1 MQNPDVIVAL
11 KPVQEAFV
19 KLNISYYIGGSVAS
33 SIYGLARTTMDID
46 LVAEIQVQQ
55 VPRLVNLLK
64 ATYYID
70 GDMITSAIQRRASFN
85 LIHLETMIKVDI
97 FVLRL
102 EKYAQSALLRRRQ
115 DTLDE
120 STDLFYVATAEDTIL
135 AKLEWYRLGGE
146 TSERQWRD
154 VLGVL
159 KVQEWRLDLAYMR
172 EWAQELKVSDLLEK
186 AIQEAYPPESIDF

>member
-11 KPVQEAFV
+11 APVQQAFV
-19 KLNISYYIGGSVAS
+19 KLNIAYYIGGSVAS
-33 SIYGLARTTMDID
+33 SVYGLARATMDID
-46 LVAEIQVQQ
+46 LVADIQTQH
-55 VPRLVNLLK
+55 VPHLVKLLK
-64 ATYYID
+64 TTYYID
-70 GDMITSAIQRRASFN
+70 GDMLTSAIHRHASFN

-102 EKYAQSALLRRRQ
+102 GKYAQSALLRRRQ

-120 STDLFYVATAEDTIL
+120 STELFYVASAEDTIL

-159 KVQEWRLDLAYMR
+159 KVQEGRLDLAYMR
-172 EWAQELKVSDLLEK
+172 EWAQELNVSDLLSG
-186 AIQEAYPPESIDF
+186 ALQAAYPQGQG